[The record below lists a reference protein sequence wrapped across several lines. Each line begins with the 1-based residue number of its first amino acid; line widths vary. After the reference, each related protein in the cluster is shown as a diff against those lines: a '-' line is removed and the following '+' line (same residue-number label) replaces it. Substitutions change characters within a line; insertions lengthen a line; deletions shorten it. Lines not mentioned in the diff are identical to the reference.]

1 MSENVQ
7 AMAGL
12 KVLDLAWVVAGP
24 LFGRALA
31 DFGATVVRV
40 ESSQRIETAR
50 MMGPFPGGTVN
61 PQQSGD
67 DPHWVAI
74 AVRNDREWQRL
85 AELIGGPGLANDPRF
100 ASLAER
106 QANEDALEAL
116 VNAWTTPQTAAQIEQ
131 ALLAIGVPVHKA
143 ASSAD
148 MAVDPQ
154 LTHRH
159 HFIELPHALMG
170 QCTVENARYLL
181 SDTPAATP
189 RSAPTFGR
197 DAPQVLRDFA
207 GYSAEK
213 IAALADAGLLR

>member
-1 MSENVQ
+1 MDLSDERSLLAGQMLGRLGADVVQ
-7 AMAGL
+7 
-12 KVLDLAWVVAGP
+12 VEP
-24 LFGRALA
+24 LG
-31 DFGATVVRV
+31 GN
-40 ESSQRIETAR
+40 TAR
-50 MMGPFPGGTVN
+50 ACAPFDPAL
-61 PQQSGD
+61 PDGD
-67 DPHWVAI
+67 NSFYRSAFAGFGNLGVAI

-85 AELIGGPGLANDPRF
+85 AELIGGPGLANDPRL

-116 VNAWTTPQTAAQIEQ
+116 LNAWTTPQTAAQVEQ

-154 LTHRH
+154 LTHRQ
-159 HFIELPHALMG
+159 HFIALPHALMG
-170 QCTVENARYLL
+170 QCTVENARYQL
-181 SDTPAATP
+181 SETPAATP

-197 DAPQVLRDFA
+197 DVQQVLQDFA